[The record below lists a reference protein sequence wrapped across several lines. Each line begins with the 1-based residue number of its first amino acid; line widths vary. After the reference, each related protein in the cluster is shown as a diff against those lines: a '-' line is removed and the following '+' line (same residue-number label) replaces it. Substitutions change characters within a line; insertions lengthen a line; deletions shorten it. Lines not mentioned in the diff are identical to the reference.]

1 MQNKGA
7 FKLLAIVL
15 ALVCV
20 YQLSFTYKAKRV
32 ESKAKVYPKGEKF
45 YLDSISTKGVYNFLW
60 LKDFTYKE
68 CKEREL
74 NLGLD
79 LKGGINV
86 TLEVSEP
93 DIVRS
98 LSNFSTD
105 SVFNNVMKLAE
116 DKAAHSQ
123 KDFISLFISTWE
135 EVASN
140 DRLARIFAT
149 FELKDKITPTSTNGQ
164 VETIIRQEVDGA
176 ISNSFNVIRNR
187 IDRFGVAQPNIQR
200 LENSGRIL
208 VELPG
213 AKDPE
218 RVRKLLQGTANLEF
232 WETYE
237 NSEIYSNL
245 VAANAKVRDL
255 LSAQAVESTTSEPS
269 KNDLNDNKPEAKKV
283 PVADTSNKLISEVK
297 QSQDTSA
304 KSVDEAAMNKDNPL
318 FMVLKP
324 SVGEQGPFPGPVV
337 GVAAAGDT
345 AKVNSYLSMAQVK
358 SLFPH
363 DVRFLWSVKPM
374 DKVENRYALVAIKVS
389 TRDGRAPLDGGVI
402 TDAREE
408 YGNNSGGQAEVTM
421 SMNAEGTKVWA
432 RLTADN
438 KGRCIAIVLDNY
450 VYSYPTVNDEITGG
464 NSQISGNFTI
474 EEAKELANV
483 LKSGKLPAPARI
495 IQEAIVGPSLGQAT
509 IKAGMSSFVF
519 SFFLVLIYMMI
530 YYSRRAGFIA
540 DVALM
545 FNLFILLGVL
555 ASFGAVLTLPGIA
568 GIVLT
573 MGMAVDANVLIFERI
588 REEVRSGKG
597 INLAITDG
605 HKNALSAIIDGNMT
619 TLITAIILYI
629 FGSGPIRGFA
639 TTLTIGILTSL
650 FSALIVSRLL
660 IEYYVSKG
668 FKITF
673 STKLSEGAFTKV
685 HVKFIEWRKYAY
697 GFSLTLLAI
706 FITSF
711 FVRGLNP
718 GIDFSGGRSFVVK
731 FDKAVKPTEVAS
743 VLKNAFGQAP
753 EVKTFGNDNQVK
765 ITTNYRIGETSE
777 TVDDEVDMKLFT
789 GLKEYLPANLT
800 FKTFDA
806 DYKISSEKVGPTVA
820 KDVRRDA
827 IIAVVFALLAIFIY
841 IFIRFRNFTYGIGGI
856 ASLAHDSIMVIGV
869 YSLFYHRVPFALEVD
884 QAFIA
889 AVLTIIGYSIN
900 DTVIIYDRIREY
912 IGLYPKRNRAEIIDA
927 AMNDTLSRTFSTSF
941 STFIVLIPMF
951 FLAGEVIQGFLF
963 GLIVGIFFGS
973 FSSVF
978 VATPIA
984 YDLARWR
991 ERRALKKAEYTK

>member
-7 FKLLAIVL
+7 FKLLAVVL

-20 YQLSFTYKAKRV
+20 YQLSFTFVAKMV
-32 ESKAKVYPKGEKF
+32 ESKAKDYPRGEKA

-60 LKDFTYKE
+60 LKDFTYKD

-86 TLEVSEP
+86 TLEVSEA
-93 DIVRS
+93 DIIRS

-105 SVFNNVMKLAE
+105 STFNKVMKIAMKE
-116 DKAAHSQ
+116 HANGQ
-123 KDFISLFISTWE
+123 KNFVALFVNTWN
-135 EVASN
+135 EVVPN

-164 VETIIRQEVDGA
+164 VEKVLRQEVDDA

-218 RVRKLLQGTANLEF
+218 RIRKLLQGTANLEF

-237 NSEIYSNL
+237 NSEIYPNL
-245 VAANAKVRDL
+245 VAANTKLRELESAKLAEAPKENQSKAAPTKEVNKKET
-255 LSAQAVESTTSEPS
+255 QA
-269 KNDLNDNKPEAKKV
+269 
-283 PVADTSNKLISEVK
+283 ADTSNKLISAVQ

-304 KSVDEAAMNKDNPL
+304 ASANEEAFASENPL
-318 FMVLKP
+318 FKVLRPMVGQQGPFSGP
-324 SVGEQGPFPGPVV
+324 SVGIAE
-337 GVAAAGDT
+337 AGDT
-345 AKVNSYLSMAQVK
+345 ARVNAYLEMPQIKA
-358 SLFPH
+358 LFPH
-363 DVRFLWSVKPM
+363 DVKFLWTVKP
-374 DKVENRYALVAIKVS
+374 VETNGNTYSLIAIKIS

-408 YGNNSGGQAEVTM
+408 YGNNSGGRAEVTM
-421 SMNAEGTKVWA
+421 SMNATGTKVWA

-450 VYSYPTVNDEITGG
+450 VYSYPVVNDEITGG

-474 EEAKELANV
+474 EEAKDLANV

-509 IKAGMSSFVF
+509 IKAGMSSFIF
-519 SFFLVLIYMMI
+519 SFILVLIYMMI

-540 DVALM
+540 DIALM
-545 FNLFILLGVL
+545 FNLFILVGVL

-588 REEVRSGKG
+588 REEIRAGKG

-650 FSALIVSRLL
+650 FSALVVSRLI

-668 FKITF
+668 HKITF

-731 FDKAVKPTEVAS
+731 FDHTVKPTEVAQT
-743 VLKNAFGQAP
+743 LKGAFGEAP
-753 EVKTFGNDNQVK
+753 EVKTFGSDNQVK
-765 ITTNYRIGETSE
+765 ITTNYRINETSP

-789 GLKEYLPANLT
+789 GLHSYLPANLS
-800 FKTFDA
+800 FKKFDS
-806 DYKISSEKVGPTVA
+806 DYKVSSEKVGPTVA
-820 KDVRRDA
+820 VDIRRDA
-827 IIAVVFALLAIFIY
+827 IIAVIFALLAIFIY
-841 IFIRFRNFTYGIGGI
+841 IFIRFRNVTYSIGGI

-991 ERRALKKAEYTK
+991 EKRALKKAELKR